1 MTESKKQKKLG
12 LGGRILI
19 GIVIGLAIGFIS
31 PSLASALSPLGTIF
45 LRLLKM
51 IMVPLVFFSITSGV
65 CKMGDIKQLVSA
77 LSSISSSPRV
87 WPLRLV
93 SSWASSFSR
102 EKALPSFWT
111 RRPTWRA

>member
-45 LRLLKM
+45 LRLLKK
-51 IMVPLVFFSITSGV
+51 IMVP
-65 CKMGDIKQLVSA
+65 
-77 LSSISSSPRV
+77 
-87 WPLRLV
+87 
-93 SSWASSFSR
+93 
-102 EKALPSFWT
+102 
-111 RRPTWRA
+111 